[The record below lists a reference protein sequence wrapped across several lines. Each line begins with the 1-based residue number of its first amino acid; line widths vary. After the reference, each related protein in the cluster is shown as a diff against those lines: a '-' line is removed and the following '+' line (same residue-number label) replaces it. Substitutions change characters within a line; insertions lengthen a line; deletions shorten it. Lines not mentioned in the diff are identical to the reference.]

1 MKIRDLNI
9 TEWNEQMESDFK
21 VKVAEAATAYCY
33 PDRCGLTQLS
43 SRRKRSSDKIEFA
56 SDMVNI
62 LPGYPKKST
71 DNSSITLLAF
81 YLQLP
86 QGFSDDVVDKDVLKA
101 IVESK
106 VQSIEGSLGG
116 TIVSIQPLIVT
127 TETTEKGDKESKPQN
142 AVIIGASVGVAIL
155 VVVMIALLFRFKR
168 RKRLIAAKKKASN
181 GFNNNAYINSAYCIG
196 SGEQELEMKRGD
208 QAFSSGN
215 VPDPLEH
222 YYAAVNGPHSSSNH
236 STVTLQFPDSIAEKN
251 SEDVAPPIYQTLE
264 SGVNA
269 PIYQALGVD
278 APIYQALNNNQK
290 SP

>member
-1 MKIRDLNI
+1 MIFLGFL
-9 TEWNEQMESDFK
+9 WN
-21 VKVAEAATAYCY
+21 
-33 PDRCGLTQLS
+33 LTT
-43 SRRKRSSDKIEFA
+43 RVIIAKH
-56 SDMVNI
+56 
-62 LPGYPKKST
+62 
-71 DNSSITLLAF
+71 LLAC
-81 YLQLP
+81 
-86 QGFSDDVVDKDVLKA
+86 
-101 IVESK
+101 
-106 VQSIEGSLGG
+106 SL
-116 TIVSIQPLIVT
+116 I
-127 TETTEKGDKESKPQN
+127 K
-142 AVIIGASVGVAIL
+142 
-155 VVVMIALLFRFKR
+155 LLFPL
-168 RKRLIAAKKKASN
+168 RLIAAKKKASN

-278 APIYQALNNNQK
+278 APIYQALNKNQK

>member
-1 MKIRDLNI
+1 MALNPLLSFI
-9 TEWNEQMESDFK
+9 F
-21 VKVAEAATAYCY
+21 
-33 PDRCGLTQLS
+33 LTFHS

-86 QGFSDDVVDKDVLKA
+86 QGFSDDIVDKDVLKA

-168 RKRLIAAKKKASN
+168 RKR
-181 GFNNNAYINSAYCIG
+181 
-196 SGEQELEMKRGD
+196 
-208 QAFSSGN
+208 
-215 VPDPLEH
+215 
-222 YYAAVNGPHSSSNH
+222 
-236 STVTLQFPDSIAEKN
+236 
-251 SEDVAPPIYQTLE
+251 
-264 SGVNA
+264 
-269 PIYQALGVD
+269 
-278 APIYQALNNNQK
+278 
-290 SP
+290 

>member
-1 MKIRDLNI
+1 MALNPLLSFI
-9 TEWNEQMESDFK
+9 F
-21 VKVAEAATAYCY
+21 
-33 PDRCGLTQLS
+33 LTFHS

-86 QGFSDDVVDKDVLKA
+86 QGFSDDIVDKDVLKA

-155 VVVMIALLFRFKR
+155 VVVMITLLFRFKR
-168 RKRLIAAKKKASN
+168 RKR
-181 GFNNNAYINSAYCIG
+181 
-196 SGEQELEMKRGD
+196 
-208 QAFSSGN
+208 
-215 VPDPLEH
+215 
-222 YYAAVNGPHSSSNH
+222 
-236 STVTLQFPDSIAEKN
+236 
-251 SEDVAPPIYQTLE
+251 
-264 SGVNA
+264 
-269 PIYQALGVD
+269 
-278 APIYQALNNNQK
+278 
-290 SP
+290 